1 MQELPDQLKPKKQ
14 KDNDDLP
21 EGVSEE
27 ASSDNDQF
35 GGSSQPR
42 LTQDGSQRVPTNGN
56 AFTPIPGNHLNDY
69 ENQYSTLEPMQH
81 LGTATNIND
90 ASLNNESPQQENK

>member
-42 LTQDGSQRVPTNGN
+42 QTQDGS
-56 AFTPIPGNHLNDY
+56 
-69 ENQYSTLEPMQH
+69 
-81 LGTATNIND
+81 
-90 ASLNNESPQQENK
+90 